1 MSTSPCLASHPCQ
14 RHSHLL
20 FQRLHIADSSIT
32 AIMDAAV
39 LQHLHAAVRGAGGSG
54 GGSAASAAFDC
65 AAAQL
70 QVLGAPALR
79 HAGAADLADELLERA
94 EQLVGSKQVRGGE
107 AMGRR
112 NPHSRAGR
120 P

>member
-1 MSTSPCLASHPCQ
+1 
-14 RHSHLL
+14 
-20 FQRLHIADSSIT
+20 
-32 AIMDAAV
+32 MDAAV

-54 GGSAASAAFDC
+54 GGSAAVAAFDS

-94 EQLVGSKQVRGGE
+94 EQLVGSKQVREVGLL
-107 AMGRR
+107 GRR
-112 NPHSRAGR
+112 DPHSPPGCPTEGGR
-120 P
+120 GGSRRWQRLGPA